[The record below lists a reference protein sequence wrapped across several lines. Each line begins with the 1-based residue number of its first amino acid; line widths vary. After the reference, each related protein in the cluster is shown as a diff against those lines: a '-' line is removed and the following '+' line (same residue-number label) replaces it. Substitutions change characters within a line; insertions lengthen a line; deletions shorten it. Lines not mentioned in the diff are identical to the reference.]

1 MAIKTFTTGE
11 VLTAADTNTYLA
23 NSGLVY
29 VSSTTVGS
37 AVSSVTV
44 SSCFNS
50 TYDAY
55 KIVATNVTA
64 SSSGILGFVLSGLT
78 TGYYGNLMYANFTGG
93 GVATV
98 GFNNAAS
105 ITHAGGTQGQILIFD
120 MEVINPFLAKAKF
133 ISGRFMD
140 NSAAGPYQVQ
150 NNSATSATGFTITPA
165 SGTLTG
171 GQITVYGYRKA

>member
-1 MAIKTFTTGE
+1 MAVKTFTSE
-11 VLTAADTNTYLA
+11 ILTSSDTNTYLA

-93 GVATV
+93 AVATA

-140 NSAAGPYQVQ
+140 NSAAGPFQVQ
-150 NNSATSATGFTITPA
+150 NNSSTSATGFTITPA

>member
-1 MAIKTFTTGE
+1 MAVKTFTSE
-11 VLTAADTNTYLA
+11 ILTSGDTNTYLTNA
-23 NSGLVY
+23 MAQY
-29 VSSTTVGS
+29 VTSVTVGS

-105 ITHAGGTQGQILIFD
+105 ITHAGGTQGQILIFG

-133 ISGRFMD
+133 MSGSFMD

-150 NNSATSATGFTITPA
+150 NNSSTSATGFTITPA
-165 SGTLTG
+165 AGTLTG